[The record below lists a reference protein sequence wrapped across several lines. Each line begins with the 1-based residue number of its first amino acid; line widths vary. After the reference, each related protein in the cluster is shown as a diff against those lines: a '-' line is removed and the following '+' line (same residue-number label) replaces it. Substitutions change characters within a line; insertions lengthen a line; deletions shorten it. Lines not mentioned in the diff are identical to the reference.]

1 MKLILKKG
9 KFTIRELR
17 RGKFIKIKNEW
28 LVKLKILIS
37 KSYEEKKIGNKDRFN
52 GTQI

>member
-17 RGKFIKIKNEW
+17 RSKFIKIKSERI
-28 LVKLKILIS
+28 VKLILIS
-37 KSYEEKKIGNKDRFN
+37 KGYEEKKIGNKDGFN